1 MSLGPILAATIATA
15 DIDKAERI
23 YRAGL
28 GLMVIASGRLP
39 ASVAGAWGAPELT
52 GARWIGLG
60 SSDEGL
66 GGLRLV
72 EVPGL
77 PADALPLASLGWAAT
92 EISVI
97 DVDGRA
103 ATMSKAGFS
112 VISPPRPLGS
122 NAQIRAAQFAGP
134 DGEAIYVTDV
144 RAYEGPFEVRRAV
157 HPVEGC
163 FIAVLATADLEA
175 ARHFYEAGYGTRRV
189 TDRPV
194 MVPALTKQLGLADG
208 EMVRISSQQ
217 LDGGCLLEIDAYPP
231 QTPPRPRAG
240 GLPAGVAVMTF
251 AGPASGPPGPAGW
264 PYRGRPVET
273 VRGAAGELIE
283 LVGTRS

>member
-1 MSLGPILAATIATA
+1 MSLGPILAATLVTA
-15 DIDKAERI
+15 DIDKAERT

-28 GLMVIASGRLP
+28 GLTVIESGRIP
-39 ASVAGAWGAPELT
+39 DEIATAWGAPDLT
-52 GARWIGLG
+52 GARWIGLA

-72 EVPGL
+72 DVPD
-77 PADALPLASLGWAAT
+77 PPPDALPLASLGWGAT

-103 ATMSKAGFS
+103 AKMSKAGFR

-122 NAQIRAAQFAGP
+122 NPQIRAAQFAGP
-134 DGEAIYVTDV
+134 DGEVIYVTDV
-144 RAYEGPFEVRRAV
+144 RAYEGPFEVRRAER
-157 HPVEGC
+157 PVEGC

-194 MVPALTKQLGLADG
+194 VVPALTKQLGLAEG

-217 LDGGCLLEIDAYPP
+217 LAGNCLLEIDAYPVG
-231 QTPPRPRAG
+231 TPARPRAS
-240 GLPAGVAVMTF
+240 GLPAGVAMMTF
-251 AGPASGPPGPAGW
+251 AGPAKGPAGPAEW
-264 PYRGRPVET
+264 PYRGRALEV
-273 VRGAAGELIE
+273 VRGAAGELVE
-283 LVGTRS
+283 VVGQQP

>member
-1 MSLGPILAATIATA
+1 MSLGPILAATIVTA
-15 DIDKAERI
+15 DVDKAERV

-28 GLMVIASGRLP
+28 GLMVIASGRLS
-39 ASVAGAWGAPELT
+39 AAIAAAWGAPDLA
-52 GARWIGLG
+52 GARWIGLA
-60 SSDEGL
+60 STSEGL

-72 EVPGL
+72 EVPDR

-103 ATMSKAGFS
+103 ATMDKAGFR
-112 VISPPRPLGS
+112 VISPPLPLGS
-122 NAQIRAAQFAGP
+122 NSQIRAAQFAGP

-144 RAYEGPFEVRRAV
+144 RAYEGPFEVRHAE

-163 FIAVLATADLEA
+163 FIAVLAAADLDA
-175 ARHFYEAGYGTRRV
+175 ARHFYETGYGTRRV

-194 MVPALTKQLGLADG
+194 VVPCLTKQLALADG

-231 QTPPRPRAG
+231 RTPPRPRAS
-240 GLPAGVAVMTF
+240 GLPAGVAMMTF
-251 AGPASGPPGPAGW
+251 AGPADGPAGPAEW
-264 PYRGRPVET
+264 PYRGRPTQT